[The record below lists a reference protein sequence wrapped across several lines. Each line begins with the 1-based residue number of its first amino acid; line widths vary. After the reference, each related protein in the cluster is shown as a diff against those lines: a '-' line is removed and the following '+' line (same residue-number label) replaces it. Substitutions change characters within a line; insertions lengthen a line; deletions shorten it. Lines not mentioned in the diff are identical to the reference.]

1 MDIKIQLKKLI
12 QTAELYRSQG
22 LLFEATGKYDD
33 ALTLLQ
39 GSELMEGNQKL
50 ADIISKKISAVK
62 NDIKKIEKQ
71 PILPEVSREQ
81 QDIIKNLFTESKD
94 TSKESD
100 VLEGALT
107 LAKFGQFERS
117 LEELNELLK
126 APHLRMKAAKNIL
139 RCHMARASI
148 EDAYSQFQKWQSSN
162 LFSPNQLITI
172 RLFLEVFRFDN
183 LKENVSLQLRDPEH
197 VDELEI
203 TDGEFPDICSMIIT
217 FDDGPLKGGT
227 FVLDVSF
234 QTGNVITLFVAGH
247 KEELLDNFKV
257 GKILK
262 NLQFNTTIAIFKGK
276 GIVDENMEDRNREAI
291 KGERIVDEAVI
302 SFRHWF
308 ESLDVIPTI
317 VELRNKMEDIAKGE
331 IKKTLQTLK
340 HLSNDDHEAIG
351 RMTNAMIKKILH
363 DPTLLLKSNGHH
375 QNKSVYLDATR
386 KLFKLDE

>member
-172 RLFLEVFRFDN
+172 RLFLEVFRYDN

-257 GKILK
+257 GKMLK

-276 GIVDENMEDRNREAI
+276 GIVDEKI
-291 KGERIVDEAVI
+291 KFDSGSRQGDY
-302 SFRHWF
+302 R
-308 ESLDVIPTI
+308 LD
-317 VELRNKMEDIAKGE
+317 
-331 IKKTLQTLK
+331 IKVT
-340 HLSNDDHEAIG
+340 S
-351 RMTNAMIKKILH
+351 
-363 DPTLLLKSNGHH
+363 S
-375 QNKSVYLDATR
+375 
-386 KLFKLDE
+386 

>member
-1 MDIKIQLKKLI
+1 MDIKIQLKKMI

-22 LLFEATGKYDD
+22 LLFEATGKYED
-33 ALTLLQ
+33 ALTLLH
-39 GSELMEGNQKL
+39 GSDLMEGGQKL

-71 PILPEVSREQ
+71 PILPEVSRKE

-94 TSKESD
+94 TSRESD
-100 VLEGALT
+100 VFEGAIT

-126 APHLRMKAAKNIL
+126 VPHLRMKAAKNIL
-139 RCHMARASI
+139 RCHIARTSI

-162 LFSPNQLITI
+162 LFSPNQRITI

-183 LKENVSLQLRDPEH
+183 LKENVSLQLRDSEH

-234 QTGNVITLFVAGH
+234 QTGNVITLFVSGH
-247 KEELLDNFKV
+247 KEELLNNFKV

-262 NLQFNTTIAIFKGK
+262 KLQFNTTIAIFKGK
-276 GIVDENMEDRNREAI
+276 GIVDEKVEIDSGSRQGDFRLDI
-291 KGERIVDEAVI
+291 KVT
-302 SFRHWF
+302 S
-308 ESLDVIPTI
+308 S
-317 VELRNKMEDIAKGE
+317 
-331 IKKTLQTLK
+331 
-340 HLSNDDHEAIG
+340 
-351 RMTNAMIKKILH
+351 
-363 DPTLLLKSNGHH
+363 
-375 QNKSVYLDATR
+375 
-386 KLFKLDE
+386 

>member
-1 MDIKIQLKKLI
+1 MDIKIQLKKLV

-22 LLFEATGKYDD
+22 LLSEATGKYED

-39 GSELMEGNQKL
+39 GSEVIDGGQKL
-50 ADIISKKISAVK
+50 ADIISKKISIVK
-62 NDIKKIEKQ
+62 NDIEKIEKQ

-81 QDIIKNLFTESKD
+81 QDIIKNLFTETKD
-94 TSKESD
+94 KSKESE

-117 LEELNELLK
+117 LKELNELLK
-126 APHLRMKAAKNIL
+126 KPHLRMNAAKNIL
-139 RCHMARASI
+139 RCHMARTSI
-148 EDAYSQFQKWQSSN
+148 EDAYSQFQKWQSSD

-247 KEELLDNFKV
+247 KEELLGNFKV
-257 GKILK
+257 GNKLK
-262 NLQFNTTIAIFKGK
+262 NLQFNTTIAIFKGN
-276 GIVDENMEDRNREAI
+276 GIVAEKIEIDSGPRQGDYRLDI
-291 KGERIVDEAVI
+291 KVT
-302 SFRHWF
+302 S
-308 ESLDVIPTI
+308 S
-317 VELRNKMEDIAKGE
+317 
-331 IKKTLQTLK
+331 
-340 HLSNDDHEAIG
+340 
-351 RMTNAMIKKILH
+351 
-363 DPTLLLKSNGHH
+363 
-375 QNKSVYLDATR
+375 
-386 KLFKLDE
+386 

>member
-1 MDIKIQLKKLI
+1 MDIKIQLKKLV

-22 LLFEATGKYDD
+22 LLSEATGKYED

-39 GSELMEGNQKL
+39 GSEVIDGGQKL
-50 ADIISKKISAVK
+50 ADIISKKISIVK
-62 NDIKKIEKQ
+62 NDIEKIEKQ

-81 QDIIKNLFTESKD
+81 QDIIKNLFTETKD
-94 TSKESD
+94 KSKESE

-107 LAKFGQFERS
+107 LAKFGQFDRS
-117 LEELNELLK
+117 LKELNELLK
-126 APHLRMKAAKNIL
+126 KPHLRMNAAKNIL
-139 RCHMARASI
+139 RCHMARTSI
-148 EDAYSQFQKWQSSN
+148 EDAYSQFQKWQSSD

-247 KEELLDNFKV
+247 KEELLGNFKV

-262 NLQFNTTIAIFKGK
+262 NLQFNTTIAIFKGN
-276 GIVDENMEDRNREAI
+276 GIVAEKIEIDSGPRQGDSRLDI
-291 KGERIVDEAVI
+291 KVT
-302 SFRHWF
+302 S
-308 ESLDVIPTI
+308 S
-317 VELRNKMEDIAKGE
+317 
-331 IKKTLQTLK
+331 
-340 HLSNDDHEAIG
+340 
-351 RMTNAMIKKILH
+351 
-363 DPTLLLKSNGHH
+363 
-375 QNKSVYLDATR
+375 
-386 KLFKLDE
+386 

>member
-1 MDIKIQLKKLI
+1 MDIKIQLKKLV

-22 LLFEATGKYDD
+22 LLSEATGKYED

-39 GSELMEGNQKL
+39 GSEVIDGGQKL
-50 ADIISKKISAVK
+50 ADIISKKISIVK
-62 NDIKKIEKQ
+62 NDIEKIEKQ

-81 QDIIKNLFTESKD
+81 QDIIKNLFTETKD
-94 TSKESD
+94 KSKESE

-117 LEELNELLK
+117 LKELNELLK
-126 APHLRMKAAKNIL
+126 KPHLRMNAAKNIL
-139 RCHMARASI
+139 RCHMARTSI
-148 EDAYSQFQKWQSSN
+148 EDAYSQFQKWQSSD

-247 KEELLDNFKV
+247 KEELLGNFKV

-262 NLQFNTTIAIFKGK
+262 NLQFNTTIAIFKGN
-276 GIVDENMEDRNREAI
+276 GIVAEKIEIDSGPRQGDSRLDI
-291 KGERIVDEAVI
+291 KVT
-302 SFRHWF
+302 S
-308 ESLDVIPTI
+308 S
-317 VELRNKMEDIAKGE
+317 
-331 IKKTLQTLK
+331 
-340 HLSNDDHEAIG
+340 
-351 RMTNAMIKKILH
+351 
-363 DPTLLLKSNGHH
+363 
-375 QNKSVYLDATR
+375 
-386 KLFKLDE
+386 

>member
-262 NLQFNTTIAIFKGK
+262 SLQFNTTIAIFKGK
-276 GIVDENMEDRNREAI
+276 GIVDEKI
-291 KGERIVDEAVI
+291 KFDSGSRQGDY
-302 SFRHWF
+302 R
-308 ESLDVIPTI
+308 LD
-317 VELRNKMEDIAKGE
+317 
-331 IKKTLQTLK
+331 IKVT
-340 HLSNDDHEAIG
+340 S
-351 RMTNAMIKKILH
+351 
-363 DPTLLLKSNGHH
+363 S
-375 QNKSVYLDATR
+375 
-386 KLFKLDE
+386 

>member
-172 RLFLEVFRFDN
+172 RL
-183 LKENVSLQLRDPEH
+183 
-197 VDELEI
+197 
-203 TDGEFPDICSMIIT
+203 
-217 FDDGPLKGGT
+217 
-227 FVLDVSF
+227 
-234 QTGNVITLFVAGH
+234 
-247 KEELLDNFKV
+247 
-257 GKILK
+257 
-262 NLQFNTTIAIFKGK
+262 
-276 GIVDENMEDRNREAI
+276 
-291 KGERIVDEAVI
+291 
-302 SFRHWF
+302 
-308 ESLDVIPTI
+308 
-317 VELRNKMEDIAKGE
+317 
-331 IKKTLQTLK
+331 
-340 HLSNDDHEAIG
+340 
-351 RMTNAMIKKILH
+351 
-363 DPTLLLKSNGHH
+363 
-375 QNKSVYLDATR
+375 
-386 KLFKLDE
+386 

>member
-1 MDIKIQLKKLI
+1 MDIKVQLKKMI

-22 LLFEATGKYDD
+22 LLSEATGKYED
-33 ALTLLQ
+33 ALALLQ
-39 GSELMEGNQKL
+39 GSELIQGGQKL
-50 ADIISKKISAVK
+50 ADIISKKIRAVK
-62 NDIKKIEKQ
+62 NDIQKIEKQ
-71 PILPEVSREQ
+71 PILPEVSRDK
-81 QDIIKNLFTESKD
+81 QDIIKTLFTETKD
-94 TSKESD
+94 TSQESE

-139 RCHMARASI
+139 RCHMARSSI
-148 EDAYSQFQKWQSSN
+148 EAAYHQFQKWQSSN
-162 LFSPNQLITI
+162 LFSPNQLLTI

-247 KEELLDNFKV
+247 KEELLNNFKV
-257 GKILK
+257 GKILER
-262 NLQFNTTIAIFKGK
+262 LQFNTTIAIFKGK
-276 GIVDENMEDRNREAI
+276 GIVDEKVQIDSGPRRGDYRLDI
-291 KGERIVDEAVI
+291 KVT
-302 SFRHWF
+302 S
-308 ESLDVIPTI
+308 S
-317 VELRNKMEDIAKGE
+317 
-331 IKKTLQTLK
+331 
-340 HLSNDDHEAIG
+340 
-351 RMTNAMIKKILH
+351 
-363 DPTLLLKSNGHH
+363 
-375 QNKSVYLDATR
+375 
-386 KLFKLDE
+386 

>member
-1 MDIKIQLKKLI
+1 MDIKVQLKKMI

-22 LLFEATGKYDD
+22 LLSEATGKYED
-33 ALTLLQ
+33 ALALLQ
-39 GSELMEGNQKL
+39 GSELIQGGQKL
-50 ADIISKKISAVK
+50 ADIISKKIRAVK
-62 NDIKKIEKQ
+62 NDIQKIEKQ
-71 PILPEVSREQ
+71 PILPEVSRDK
-81 QDIIKNLFTESKD
+81 QDIIKTLFTETKD
-94 TSKESD
+94 TSKESE

-139 RCHMARASI
+139 RCHMARSSI
-148 EDAYSQFQKWQSSN
+148 EAAYHQFQKWQSSN
-162 LFSPNQLITI
+162 LFSPNQLLTI

-247 KEELLDNFKV
+247 KEELLNNFKV
-257 GKILK
+257 GKILDR
-262 NLQFNTTIAIFKGK
+262 LQFNTTIAIFKGK
-276 GIVDENMEDRNREAI
+276 GIVDEKVQIDSGPRRGDYRLDI
-291 KGERIVDEAVI
+291 KVT
-302 SFRHWF
+302 S
-308 ESLDVIPTI
+308 S
-317 VELRNKMEDIAKGE
+317 
-331 IKKTLQTLK
+331 
-340 HLSNDDHEAIG
+340 
-351 RMTNAMIKKILH
+351 
-363 DPTLLLKSNGHH
+363 
-375 QNKSVYLDATR
+375 
-386 KLFKLDE
+386 

>member
-1 MDIKIQLKKLI
+1 VDIKIQLKKLI

-22 LLFEATGKYDD
+22 LLFEATGKYKD
-33 ALTLLQ
+33 ALALLQ
-39 GSELMEGNQKL
+39 GSELIQGGQKL
-50 ADIISKKISAVK
+50 ADIISKKINSVK
-62 NDIKKIEKQ
+62 NDLKKIEKQ

-81 QDIIKNLFTESKD
+81 QDIIKNLFTEAKDKSKGP
-94 TSKESD
+94 E
-100 VLEGALT
+100 VFEGALT

-126 APHLRMKAAKNIL
+126 TPHLRMKAAKNIL

-217 FDDGPLKGGT
+217 LDDGPLKGGT

-262 NLQFNTTIAIFKGK
+262 KLQFNTTIAIFKGK
-276 GIVDENMEDRNREAI
+276 GIVAEKI
-291 KGERIVDEAVI
+291 KIDSGPRQGDY
-302 SFRHWF
+302 R
-308 ESLDVIPTI
+308 LD
-317 VELRNKMEDIAKGE
+317 
-331 IKKTLQTLK
+331 IKVT
-340 HLSNDDHEAIG
+340 S
-351 RMTNAMIKKILH
+351 
-363 DPTLLLKSNGHH
+363 S
-375 QNKSVYLDATR
+375 
-386 KLFKLDE
+386 

>member
-50 ADIISKKISAVK
+50 ADIISKKISTVK

-276 GIVDENMEDRNREAI
+276 GIVDEKI
-291 KGERIVDEAVI
+291 KFDSGSRQGDY
-302 SFRHWF
+302 R
-308 ESLDVIPTI
+308 LD
-317 VELRNKMEDIAKGE
+317 
-331 IKKTLQTLK
+331 IKVT
-340 HLSNDDHEAIG
+340 S
-351 RMTNAMIKKILH
+351 
-363 DPTLLLKSNGHH
+363 S
-375 QNKSVYLDATR
+375 
-386 KLFKLDE
+386 

>member
-1 MDIKIQLKKLI
+1 
-12 QTAELYRSQG
+12 
-22 LLFEATGKYDD
+22 
-33 ALTLLQ
+33 
-39 GSELMEGNQKL
+39 MEGNQKL

-81 QDIIKNLFTESKD
+81 QDIIKNLFTEAKDKSKGP
-94 TSKESD
+94 E
-100 VLEGALT
+100 VFEGALT

-126 APHLRMKAAKNIL
+126 VPHLRMKAAKNIL
-139 RCHMARASI
+139 RCHIARTSM

-276 GIVDENMEDRNREAI
+276 GIVDEKI
-291 KGERIVDEAVI
+291 KFDSGSRQGDY
-302 SFRHWF
+302 R
-308 ESLDVIPTI
+308 LD
-317 VELRNKMEDIAKGE
+317 
-331 IKKTLQTLK
+331 IKVT
-340 HLSNDDHEAIG
+340 S
-351 RMTNAMIKKILH
+351 
-363 DPTLLLKSNGHH
+363 S
-375 QNKSVYLDATR
+375 
-386 KLFKLDE
+386 

>member
-172 RLFLEVFRFDN
+172 RLFLEVFRYDN

-262 NLQFNTTIAIFKGK
+262 SLQFNTTIAIFKGK
-276 GIVDENMEDRNREAI
+276 GIVDEKI
-291 KGERIVDEAVI
+291 KFDSGSRQGDY
-302 SFRHWF
+302 R
-308 ESLDVIPTI
+308 LD
-317 VELRNKMEDIAKGE
+317 
-331 IKKTLQTLK
+331 IKVT
-340 HLSNDDHEAIG
+340 S
-351 RMTNAMIKKILH
+351 
-363 DPTLLLKSNGHH
+363 S
-375 QNKSVYLDATR
+375 
-386 KLFKLDE
+386 

>member
-50 ADIISKKISAVK
+50 ADIISKKITAVK

-262 NLQFNTTIAIFKGK
+262 NLQFNTTIAIFKGN
-276 GIVDENMEDRNREAI
+276 GIVAEKIEIDSGPRQGDSRLDI
-291 KGERIVDEAVI
+291 KVT
-302 SFRHWF
+302 S
-308 ESLDVIPTI
+308 S
-317 VELRNKMEDIAKGE
+317 
-331 IKKTLQTLK
+331 
-340 HLSNDDHEAIG
+340 
-351 RMTNAMIKKILH
+351 
-363 DPTLLLKSNGHH
+363 
-375 QNKSVYLDATR
+375 
-386 KLFKLDE
+386 

>member
-1 MDIKIQLKKLI
+1 MDIKVQLKKMI

-22 LLFEATGKYDD
+22 LLSEATGKYED
-33 ALTLLQ
+33 ALALLQ
-39 GSELMEGNQKL
+39 GSELIQGGQKL
-50 ADIISKKISAVK
+50 ADIISKKIRAVK
-62 NDIKKIEKQ
+62 NDIQKIEKQ
-71 PILPEVSREQ
+71 PILPEVSRDK
-81 QDIIKNLFTESKD
+81 QDIIKTLFTETKD
-94 TSKESD
+94 TSKESE

-139 RCHMARASI
+139 RCHMARSSI
-148 EDAYSQFQKWQSSN
+148 EAAYHQFQKWQSSN
-162 LFSPNQLITI
+162 LFSPNQLLTI

-247 KEELLDNFKV
+247 KEELLNNFKV
-257 GKILK
+257 GKILER
-262 NLQFNTTIAIFKGK
+262 LQFNTTIAIFKGK
-276 GIVDENMEDRNREAI
+276 GIVDEKVQIDSGPRRGDYRLDI
-291 KGERIVDEAVI
+291 KVT
-302 SFRHWF
+302 S
-308 ESLDVIPTI
+308 S
-317 VELRNKMEDIAKGE
+317 
-331 IKKTLQTLK
+331 
-340 HLSNDDHEAIG
+340 
-351 RMTNAMIKKILH
+351 
-363 DPTLLLKSNGHH
+363 
-375 QNKSVYLDATR
+375 
-386 KLFKLDE
+386 

>member
-1 MDIKIQLKKLI
+1 MDKKIQLKKLI

-22 LLFEATGKYDD
+22 LLSEATGKYKD

-39 GSELMEGNQKL
+39 GSELMEGGQKL
-50 ADIISKKISAVK
+50 SDIISKKISAVK
-62 NDIKKIEKQ
+62 NDIQKIEKQ
-71 PILPEVSREQ
+71 PILPEVSRKE
-81 QDIIKNLFTESKD
+81 QDIIKTLFTETKD
-94 TSKESD
+94 TSKESE

-126 APHLRMKAAKNIL
+126 TPHLRMKAAKNIL
-139 RCHMARASI
+139 RCHMARTSI

-162 LFSPNQLITI
+162 FFSPNQLLTI

-217 FDDGPLKGGT
+217 LDEGPLKGGT

-234 QTGNVITLFVAGH
+234 QTGNVITLFVASH
-247 KEELLDNFKV
+247 KEELLNNFKV

-276 GIVDENMEDRNREAI
+276 GIVAEKIEMNSGSRQGDYRLDI
-291 KGERIVDEAVI
+291 KVT
-302 SFRHWF
+302 S
-308 ESLDVIPTI
+308 S
-317 VELRNKMEDIAKGE
+317 
-331 IKKTLQTLK
+331 
-340 HLSNDDHEAIG
+340 
-351 RMTNAMIKKILH
+351 
-363 DPTLLLKSNGHH
+363 
-375 QNKSVYLDATR
+375 
-386 KLFKLDE
+386 

>member
-217 FDDGPLKGGT
+217 LDDGPLKGGT

-262 NLQFNTTIAIFKGK
+262 KLQFNTTIAIFKGK
-276 GIVDENMEDRNREAI
+276 GIVAEKI
-291 KGERIVDEAVI
+291 KIDSGPRQGDY
-302 SFRHWF
+302 R
-308 ESLDVIPTI
+308 LD
-317 VELRNKMEDIAKGE
+317 
-331 IKKTLQTLK
+331 IKVT
-340 HLSNDDHEAIG
+340 S
-351 RMTNAMIKKILH
+351 
-363 DPTLLLKSNGHH
+363 S
-375 QNKSVYLDATR
+375 
-386 KLFKLDE
+386 

>member
-276 GIVDENMEDRNREAI
+276 GIVDEKI
-291 KGERIVDEAVI
+291 KFDSGSRQGDY
-302 SFRHWF
+302 R
-308 ESLDVIPTI
+308 LD
-317 VELRNKMEDIAKGE
+317 
-331 IKKTLQTLK
+331 IKVT
-340 HLSNDDHEAIG
+340 S
-351 RMTNAMIKKILH
+351 
-363 DPTLLLKSNGHH
+363 S
-375 QNKSVYLDATR
+375 
-386 KLFKLDE
+386 

>member
-22 LLFEATGKYDD
+22 LLFEATGKYKD
-33 ALTLLQ
+33 ALALLQ
-39 GSELMEGNQKL
+39 GSELIQGGQKL
-50 ADIISKKISAVK
+50 ADIISKKINSVK

-81 QDIIKNLFTESKD
+81 QDIIKNLFTEAKDKSKGP
-94 TSKESD
+94 E
-100 VLEGALT
+100 VFEGALT

-126 APHLRMKAAKNIL
+126 TPHLRMKAAKNIL

-217 FDDGPLKGGT
+217 LDDGPLKGGT

-262 NLQFNTTIAIFKGK
+262 KLQFNTTIAIFKGK
-276 GIVDENMEDRNREAI
+276 GIVDEKI
-291 KGERIVDEAVI
+291 KFDSGSRQGDY
-302 SFRHWF
+302 R
-308 ESLDVIPTI
+308 LD
-317 VELRNKMEDIAKGE
+317 
-331 IKKTLQTLK
+331 IKVT
-340 HLSNDDHEAIG
+340 S
-351 RMTNAMIKKILH
+351 
-363 DPTLLLKSNGHH
+363 S
-375 QNKSVYLDATR
+375 
-386 KLFKLDE
+386 

>member
-276 GIVDENMEDRNREAI
+276 GIVDEKI
-291 KGERIVDEAVI
+291 KIDSGSRQGDY
-302 SFRHWF
+302 R
-308 ESLDVIPTI
+308 LD
-317 VELRNKMEDIAKGE
+317 
-331 IKKTLQTLK
+331 IKVT
-340 HLSNDDHEAIG
+340 S
-351 RMTNAMIKKILH
+351 
-363 DPTLLLKSNGHH
+363 S
-375 QNKSVYLDATR
+375 
-386 KLFKLDE
+386 

>member
-39 GSELMEGNQKL
+39 GSKLMEGNQKL
-50 ADIISKKISAVK
+50 ADIISKKISTVK

-172 RLFLEVFRFDN
+172 RLFLEVFRYDN

-234 QTGNVITLFVAGH
+234 QTGSVITLFVAGH

-276 GIVDENMEDRNREAI
+276 GIVDEKI
-291 KGERIVDEAVI
+291 KFDSGSRQGDY
-302 SFRHWF
+302 R
-308 ESLDVIPTI
+308 LD
-317 VELRNKMEDIAKGE
+317 
-331 IKKTLQTLK
+331 IKVT
-340 HLSNDDHEAIG
+340 S
-351 RMTNAMIKKILH
+351 
-363 DPTLLLKSNGHH
+363 S
-375 QNKSVYLDATR
+375 
-386 KLFKLDE
+386 

>member
-1 MDIKIQLKKLI
+1 MDIKVQLKKMI

-22 LLFEATGKYDD
+22 LLSEASGKYED
-33 ALTLLQ
+33 ALALLQ
-39 GSELMEGNQKL
+39 GSELIQGGQKL

-62 NDIKKIEKQ
+62 NDIQKIEKQ
-71 PILPEVSREQ
+71 PILPEVSREE
-81 QDIIKNLFTESKD
+81 QDIIKTLFTETKD
-94 TSKESD
+94 TSQESE

-139 RCHMARASI
+139 RCHMARSSI
-148 EDAYSQFQKWQSSN
+148 ESAYSQFQKWQSSN
-162 LFSPNQLITI
+162 LFAPNQLLTI

-217 FDDGPLKGGT
+217 FDEGPLKGGT

-247 KEELLDNFKV
+247 KEELLNNFKV
-257 GKILK
+257 GKILER
-262 NLQFNTTIAIFKGK
+262 LQFNTTIAIFKGK
-276 GIVDENMEDRNREAI
+276 GIVDEKVKIDSGPRQGDYRLDI
-291 KGERIVDEAVI
+291 KV
-302 SFRHWF
+302 
-308 ESLDVIPTI
+308 
-317 VELRNKMEDIAKGE
+317 
-331 IKKTLQTLK
+331 
-340 HLSNDDHEAIG
+340 
-351 RMTNAMIKKILH
+351 
-363 DPTLLLKSNGHH
+363 KS
-375 QNKSVYLDATR
+375 S
-386 KLFKLDE
+386 

>member
-22 LLFEATGKYDD
+22 LLFEATGKYED

-39 GSELMEGNQKL
+39 GSELIAGNQKL

-71 PILPEVSREQ
+71 PILPEVSRKQ
-81 QDIIKNLFTESKD
+81 QDIIKTLFTETKD
-94 TSKESD
+94 TNKESE
-100 VLEGALT
+100 VFEGAIT

-126 APHLRMKAAKNIL
+126 KPHLRMKAAKNIL
-139 RCHMARASI
+139 RCHMARTSI
-148 EDAYSQFQKWQSSN
+148 EDAYSQFQKWQSSDF
-162 LFSPNQLITI
+162 FSPNQLITI

-247 KEELLDNFKV
+247 KEEMLDNFKV

-262 NLQFNTTIAIFKGK
+262 KLQFNTTIAIFKGQ
-276 GIVDENMEDRNREAI
+276 GIVAEKI
-291 KGERIVDEAVI
+291 KIDSGSRQGDY
-302 SFRHWF
+302 R
-308 ESLDVIPTI
+308 LD
-317 VELRNKMEDIAKGE
+317 
-331 IKKTLQTLK
+331 IKVT
-340 HLSNDDHEAIG
+340 S
-351 RMTNAMIKKILH
+351 
-363 DPTLLLKSNGHH
+363 S
-375 QNKSVYLDATR
+375 
-386 KLFKLDE
+386 

>member
-1 MDIKIQLKKLI
+1 MDIKVQLKKMI

-22 LLFEATGKYDD
+22 LLSEATGKYED
-33 ALTLLQ
+33 ALALLQ
-39 GSELMEGNQKL
+39 GSELIQGGQKL

-62 NDIKKIEKQ
+62 NDIQKIEKQ
-71 PILPEVSREQ
+71 PILPEVSRDK
-81 QDIIKNLFTESKD
+81 QDIIKTLFTETKD
-94 TSKESD
+94 TSKESE

-139 RCHMARASI
+139 RCHMARSSI
-148 EDAYSQFQKWQSSN
+148 EAAYHQFQKWQSSN
-162 LFSPNQLITI
+162 LFSPNQLLTI

-247 KEELLDNFKV
+247 KEELLNNFKV
-257 GKILK
+257 GKILER
-262 NLQFNTTIAIFKGK
+262 LQFNTTIAIFKGK
-276 GIVDENMEDRNREAI
+276 GIVDEKVQIDSGPRRGDYRLDI
-291 KGERIVDEAVI
+291 KVT
-302 SFRHWF
+302 S
-308 ESLDVIPTI
+308 S
-317 VELRNKMEDIAKGE
+317 
-331 IKKTLQTLK
+331 
-340 HLSNDDHEAIG
+340 
-351 RMTNAMIKKILH
+351 
-363 DPTLLLKSNGHH
+363 
-375 QNKSVYLDATR
+375 
-386 KLFKLDE
+386 